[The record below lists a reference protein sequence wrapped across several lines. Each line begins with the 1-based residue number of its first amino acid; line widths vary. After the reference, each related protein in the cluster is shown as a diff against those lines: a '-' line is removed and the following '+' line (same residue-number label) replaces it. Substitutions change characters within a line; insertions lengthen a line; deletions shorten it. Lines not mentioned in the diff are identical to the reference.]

1 MMKMRCTTLF
11 CEAGFCDV
19 RVSWCSFAHIDMI
32 NPLFHLAQRVEPFI
46 ERRLPQLAYNIC
58 VDARKP

>member
-1 MMKMRCTTLF
+1 MKKRCTALF
-11 CEAGFCDV
+11 SDAGFCDV
-19 RVSWCSFAHIDMI
+19 RISWCSFAHIDMI
-32 NPLFHLAQRVEPFI
+32 NPLFHLAQKVEPFV